1 MGADEDP
8 EIILKYKYSPRSI
21 RKSENRDMGTPKAQK
36 KVRIQEEI
44 EFEADKSA
52 QEYSDS
58 DEPENDVNEP
68 CEDDDDDD
76 EGEIIETEITKDLI
90 VETKDET
97 KDEAKDGIL
106 KRSQKFL
113 DSLKPNT
120 SKFDSGSLRKK
131 INNPLNKIKKMADKQ
146 FKKVKPKKNTIKSVS
161 IDKNDILLA
170 EETKILNLKES
181 PKTRN
186 RELTSYVV
194 KQDSD
199 ETLDIQTL
207 DESPSE
213 TRKRR
218 ESLNFDVIVPDEII
232 ELPIK
237 QEMCCSHLDNPETT
251 SEESQEPTV
260 DEILIEE
267 MKNDPPSKASRK
279 PKEHVY
285 EDIDE
290 YISKITSDGE
300 HVDRSPYF
308 HEKLQRQFEI
318 DQNDPIFDEF
328 SREGNRSIRK
338 SLSIQDEKMRHEL
351 AKLKV
356 PKIEELIKQISDE
369 DREEKFEDQNV
380 LSVKQPYL
388 LAPISSIDSTSSDE
402 ERRVQLSIVN
412 EESENSCDSS
422 GKKKSFDE
430 SSVDN
435 KDIESLD
442 EDGSEIS
449 ATLIE
454 KELRGFDE
462 KLNFNLDFNDYRME
476 STEIPPDVMKEDV
489 EVKKDETTDVKV
501 SERWSKMT

>member
-1 MGADEDP
+1 MGADEEP
-8 EIILKYKYSPRSI
+8 EVILKYKYSPRSI
-21 RKSENRDMGTPKAQK
+21 RKSENRDLGTPKAQK

-58 DEPENDVNEP
+58 EEPENDVNAE
-68 CEDDDDDD
+68 CEDDED
-76 EGEIIETEITKDLI
+76 EEEIIETEITKDLI
-90 VETKDET
+90 SETKA
-97 KDEAKDGIL
+97 EAKEEAKEESKEGIL

-131 INNPLNKIKKMADKQ
+131 INNPLNIIKKMADKQ
-146 FKKVKPKKNTIKSVS
+146 FKKVKPKKDAIKSVS
-161 IDKNDILLA
+161 IGKDDILLA
-170 EETKILNLKES
+170 EETKILKLKES
-181 PKTRN
+181 PKSRN
-186 RELTSYVV
+186 REITSYVV

-199 ETLDIQTL
+199 DTLDIQTL
-207 DESPSE
+207 EESPSE

-237 QEMCCSHLDNPETT
+237 QEMSYSQMVNPETV

-267 MKNDPPSKASRK
+267 MKNDPPTKASRK
-279 PKEHVY
+279 AKEHVY

-290 YISKITSDGE
+290 YISKFTSDGE
-300 HVDRSPYF
+300 HVERSPYF

-338 SLSIQDEKMRHEL
+338 SLSMQDEKMRHEL
-351 AKLKV
+351 ARKV

-369 DREEKFEDQNV
+369 DREEKLEDLNV
-380 LSVKQPYL
+380 LTVKQPYL

-402 ERRVQLSIVN
+402 DRRAQLSIVN
-412 EESENSCDSS
+412 EESENSGDSS

-449 ATLIE
+449 VTLIE
-454 KELRGFDE
+454 RELRGFDE
-462 KLNFNLDFNDYRME
+462 KLNLDFNDYRMG
-476 STEIPPDVMKEDV
+476 STEIPPEVMKEDV